1 MSILNNI
8 KFIYNKHRG
17 IVAFF
22 LLFIIVALFLLYM
35 RDKGESWEILFNLTY
50 KKIIL
55 LLIVSLLF
63 KVILGY
69 NFRVL
74 IGFFKIRLS
83 FKEWFGLSNLSVM
96 TSYFLPI
103 KGGMAVQAVYLKKVY
118 KLRYTF
124 FLNSVVTFYTLIL
137 FSNAIAGIVL
147 SILVFGIGTFR
158 GNSVLIF
165 FISIAIAS
173 SLIFVITY
181 YMPKAR
187 TRWRSLGNFF
197 EGFKKFHKQPKRL
210 LKVVFYGMMLMFA
223 AMLRLWFA
231 FWALGI
237 EIEFIQVTMI
247 TLITSFSMFI
257 SITPGSL
264 GIKEFFII
272 ASGVALGIAPTHVAV
287 AALLD
292 RIVDILVTFILGAV
306 FAYIFTRKGLSG
318 LKDIP
323 DSLAKYEN

>member
-1 MSILNNI
+1 
-8 KFIYNKHRG
+8 
-17 IVAFF
+17 
-22 LLFIIVALFLLYM
+22 
-35 RDKGESWEILFNLTY
+35 
-50 KKIIL
+50 
-55 LLIVSLLF
+55 
-63 KVILGY
+63 
-69 NFRVL
+69 
-74 IGFFKIRLS
+74 
-83 FKEWFGLSNLSVM
+83 
-96 TSYFLPI
+96 
-103 KGGMAVQAVYLKKVY
+103 
-118 KLRYTF
+118 
-124 FLNSVVTFYTLIL
+124 
-137 FSNAIAGIVL
+137 
-147 SILVFGIGTFR
+147 
-158 GNSVLIF
+158 
-165 FISIAIAS
+165 
-173 SLIFVITY
+173 
-181 YMPKAR
+181 
-187 TRWRSLGNFF
+187 
-197 EGFKKFHKQPKRL
+197 
-210 LKVVFYGMMLMFA
+210 MFA